1 MWKVSGCRRRSE
13 SRIPFRFEVR
23 RGSRT
28 GNSIGSWGG
37 RVALAAG
44 LVISSSLIGLPNSS
58 VLGTDELAAQT
69 LRGGQASL
77 DRQNRQAQLHN
88 FSYLRTPEEVTRFVE
103 LGYLVPIV
111 PTRDLDLHN
120 VSYPYARPEVRVF
133 LDRLSQQ
140 YRAACGEKLVVTS
153 LTRPISNQPRNASSR
168 SVHPTGMAVDLRR
181 SGSATC
187 RSWLESTLLS
197 LEGRG
202 VIEAIY
208 ERNPPHYH
216 LAVYPTPYIQYV
228 AEITGNDRIVEELD
242 AGPAVEVEWVRHT
255 VRGGET
261 LTLIASRY
269 GAALA
274 RIQAENGIQGSRIN
288 VGQVLRIPVYQ
299 TVPSATPTQQ
309 PATRV
314 AEASSTAE
322 ASTTAEP
329 TTEQGVPGTGE
340 VESGDRTSATLDGSS
355 DSSDDVDGPGAASGV
370 DASPRTRVHQVA
382 RGESIWAI
390 ARSYGVSELDLRR
403 ENGLTGTRIVVGQ
416 ELTIP
421 SGGSSSPSGL
431 TAGVGEQNGGIVQHE
446 VRRGE
451 SLWVIANLHGVTVDA
466 LRDAN
471 GLRSGSIHPGQVL
484 EVPSGR

>member
-1 MWKVSGCRRRSE
+1 M
-13 SRIPFRFEVR
+13 
-23 RGSRT
+23 
-28 GNSIGSWGG
+28 GSWGG
-37 RVALAAG
+37 RVAIAVG
-44 LVISSSLIGLPNSS
+44 LVVSSSVVELPHAPALST
-58 VLGTDELAAQT
+58 GELTAQT

-77 DRQNRQAQLHN
+77 DRQNRQAQLHD
-88 FSYLRTPEEVTRFVE
+88 FSYLRTPEEVSRFVE
-103 LGYLVPIV
+103 LGYLVPV
-111 PTRDLDLHN
+111 VATQDLDLHN

-181 SGSATC
+181 SGNANC

-242 AGPAVEVEWVRHT
+242 AGPTVEVEWVNHT

-269 GAALA
+269 GAALT

-288 VGQVLRIPVYQ
+288 VGQVLRVPVYQ
-299 TVPSATPTQQ
+299 TVPAATPAPQ
-309 PATRV
+309 PTTRV
-314 AEASSTAE
+314 ADASTAATASEASPAE
-322 ASTTAEP
+322 RGA
-329 TTEQGVPGTGE
+329 TE
-340 VESGDRTSATLDGSS
+340 DRAPVALDGTS
-355 DSSDDVDGPGAASGV
+355 DTTGDVDGPEASNGT
-370 DASPRTRVHQVA
+370 DASPRPRVHRVA

-390 ARSYGVSELDLRR
+390 ARSYGVSEVELRR
-403 ENGLTGTRIVVGQ
+403 ANSLTGTRIVAGQ

-421 SGGSSSPSGL
+421 PNGSSSSNGTLAESG
-431 TAGVGEQNGGIVQHE
+431 ESNGGVVQHE

-451 SLWVIANLHGVTVDA
+451 SLWVIANLHGVSVEA

-484 EVPSGR
+484 EVPTGR